1 MRLFGDI
8 LKLVGCKIFS
18 RKLVRLKETHESI
31 PAAWEL
37 TNSILKYFFKVRN
50 SLKSF
55 SLSPKISIPD
65 RLVDKCALALKIYN
79 FNRTFY
85 YYS

>member
-8 LKLVGCKIFS
+8 LELVGCKIFS

-37 TNSILKYFFKVRN
+37 TNSILKYF
-50 SLKSF
+50 LKF
-55 SLSPKISIPD
+55 AI
-65 RLVDKCALALKIYN
+65 A
-79 FNRTFY
+79 
-85 YYS
+85 